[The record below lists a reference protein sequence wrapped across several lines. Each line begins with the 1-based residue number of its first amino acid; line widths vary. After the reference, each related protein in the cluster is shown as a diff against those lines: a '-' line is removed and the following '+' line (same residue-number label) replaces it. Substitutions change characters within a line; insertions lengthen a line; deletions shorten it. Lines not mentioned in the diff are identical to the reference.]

1 MGKFKSVIYTAIVA
15 ALIFGQAGIVLGQTS
30 KLHVEVGLNHFYKN
44 RYLEAY
50 KEFKKALELD
60 PACAEAYYN
69 LGRVYKAQGFM
80 KEAIVEFQIAV
91 RLKPDYTAAK
101 RELDEIGRAHV

>member
-50 KEFKKALELD
+50 KE
-60 PACAEAYYN
+60 
-69 LGRVYKAQGFM
+69 V
-80 KEAIVEFQIAV
+80 
-91 RLKPDYTAAK
+91 
-101 RELDEIGRAHV
+101 RELYQSINEILFSNFNANLCPKGDK